1 MVAKTVQELE
11 SIARAYVSEHFPTL
25 KQAPTG
31 RSERQAKTPGA
42 PAQHVFDFAAAAPG
56 NTQRVRLVL
65 DSEGKVVKV
74 AASR

>member
-11 SIARAYVSEHFPTL
+11 GIARGYIAEHFPTL
-25 KQAPTG
+25 KQSPAG
-31 RSERQAKTPGA
+31 RSERRAKTPGA
-42 PAQHVFDFAAAAPG
+42 PAQHVFDFAAATPG
-56 NTQRVRLVL
+56 DSQRVRLVL